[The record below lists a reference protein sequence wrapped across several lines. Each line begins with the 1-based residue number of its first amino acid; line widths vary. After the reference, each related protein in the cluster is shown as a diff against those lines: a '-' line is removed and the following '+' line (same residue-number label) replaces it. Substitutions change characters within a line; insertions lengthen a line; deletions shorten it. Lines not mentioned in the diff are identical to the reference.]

1 MIGFRFRFRF
11 QMLSTINGALTGE
24 HDFWCGLGLLS
35 SFFGKDVHFD
45 DGLELVWNW
54 FAFFSFLFLFLF
66 PLSPFFFFLDLFIF
80 ASFFPPYDH

>member
-35 SFFGKDVHFD
+35 SFLGRMFI
-45 DGLELVWNW
+45 LMMVWNW
-54 FAFFSFLFLFLF
+54 SGIGFLF
-66 PLSPFFFFLDLFIF
+66 PLSPFFFFFSLYLFIF
-80 ASFFPPYDH
+80 ASFFPHHDH